1 MDIIKIPRINALGK
15 TGSEKA
21 PNLILDELKKNYKNF
36 SVLDFEEIHVDNSNI
51 QESEQLIYQNCL
63 EEFERQDKV
72 VFIGGDHSMT
82 YSIMKAFNE
91 TFENSFLI
99 VFDAHPDC
107 MKPMIE
113 PTNEEWLRAIVEEG
127 FNPKNIILIGTR
139 KIEDEEKEFL
149 ERKGIKY
156 FFDFN
161 DIEIFADVIT
171 EKANGKNLYV
181 SIDIDA
187 VDPAFAPGVNY
198 PESIGLTSKEFFY
211 LLKRIFHISSL
222 KAFDIVEVVPEI
234 DEKYDFRT
242 VKLASKV
249 IQTFLELKDGTKK

>member
-1 MDIIKIPRINALGK
+1 MQIVKIPRINALGK
-15 TGSEKA
+15 KGSEKA

-36 SVLDFEEIHVDNSNI
+36 SMLDFEEIHVDNSNI
-51 QESEQLIYQNCL
+51 QESEKLIYQNCL
-63 EEFERQDKV
+63 EEFERQDKM
-72 VFIGGDHSMT
+72 VFIGGDHSIT
-82 YSIMKAFNE
+82 YPIMKAFDE
-91 TFENSFLI
+91 SFQNSFLI
-99 VFDAHPDC
+99 VFDAHADC
-107 MKPMIE
+107 MKPMME
-113 PTNEEWLRAIVEEG
+113 PSHEEWLRAIVEEG
-127 FNPKNIILIGTR
+127 FNPKNIIIVGLR
-139 KIEDEEKEFL
+139 KIEDVEKEFL
-149 ERKGIKY
+149 DKKGIKY
-156 FFDFN
+156 FSDFN

-181 SIDIDA
+181 SIDIDV

-198 PESIGLTSKEFFY
+198 PESIGLTAKEFFY

-249 IQTFLELKDGTKK
+249 IQTYLEIKDGKK